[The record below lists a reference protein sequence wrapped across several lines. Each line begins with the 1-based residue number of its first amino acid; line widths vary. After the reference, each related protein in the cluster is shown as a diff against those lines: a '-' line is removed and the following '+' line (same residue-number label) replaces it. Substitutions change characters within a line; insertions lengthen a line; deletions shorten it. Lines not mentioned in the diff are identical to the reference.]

1 MVTNNNMIFD
11 KDSKRW
17 YLTEEYVY
25 NEMGIDLDLV
35 LIDDL
40 DTNTSTLKKRKI
52 KYACDMLY
60 DYLDICAL
68 SRESAYY
75 LFAHNKDINN
85 GLMRA
90 LDAQLN
96 YFAVVGDTTQDA
108 EGKLK
113 QSVSERAVARL
124 DALGVFDT
132 IVNFIPREW

>member
-11 KDSKRW
+11 ADSKRW

-60 DYLDICAL
+60 DYLDVCAL
-68 SRESAYY
+68 SKESAYY

-85 GLMRA
+85 GLLRA

-96 YFAVVGDTTQDA
+96 YFAVVGDVTQDA

-113 QSVSERAVARL
+113 KSVSERAIARL

-132 IVNFIPREW
+132 IIHGIPREW